1 MKTLEASGGTQNKL
15 PKSKAP
21 IILNLL
27 MHMMKIRVILINPV
41 TKETHMRFKDFQQ
54 HK

>member
-1 MKTLEASGGTQNKL
+1 MIEAGGGTQNKW

-27 MHMMKIRVILINPV
+27 MHTLKIRVILINPV
-41 TKETHMRFKDFQQ
+41 TEESHMRFKDFQQ